1 MAVII
6 IDENSETGKEL
17 MEIIHSYEERGGD
30 SVQICNESELEEI
43 FSGSDT
49 LHEPMAD
56 YQAKTIED
64 IPFKRIPGL
73 PYTHEERMASLRR
86 AEEQRRL
93 GLSITSE
100 EFDEEMETW

>member
-17 MEIIHSYEERGGD
+17 MEIIRSYEGKGGD
-30 SVQICNESELEEI
+30 SVQICNESELREI
-43 FSGSDT
+43 FLSSDI

-56 YQAKTIED
+56 YQAKKVKD
-64 IPFKRIPGL
+64 IPFERIPGL

-93 GLSITSE
+93 GLSITSG
-100 EFDEEMETW
+100 EFDEEMKTW